1 MKITPGG
8 FFEFATLHRD
18 RNMDSDLA
26 TPFGNI
32 PYANAVTSHQD
43 ETRFTA
49 RRSRFI
55 LSTDADLD
63 NVTHA
68 KMYLATDFLS
78 DAQTGTLTQSDSWN
92 LRWRELYF
100 KVDRSDIGAAFRRGS
115 DVYLDKHE
123 LARND
128 AGHLYHPAG
137 HRRSVHAWLYVVA
150 PGWHSREQG
159 PSL

>member
-1 MKITPGG
+1 MALGP
-8 FFEFATLHRD
+8 RD
-18 RNMDSDLA
+18 
-26 TPFGNI
+26 
-32 PYANAVTSHQD
+32 AVRQYSVCEQLLRLTHD

-92 LRWRELYF
+92 LRWRELYL
-100 KVDRSDIGAAFRRGS
+100 KVDRSDFGAAFTPRVRCI
-115 DVYLDKHE
+115 
-123 LARND
+123 
-128 AGHLYHPAG
+128 P
-137 HRRSVHAWLYVVA
+137 
-150 PGWHSREQG
+150 
-159 PSL
+159 